1 MQLEFP
7 PSTLG
12 GNIFEKNRPQDD
24 MGPPLHLAFTLMP
37 ICWLCL
43 DQQF

>member
-12 GNIFEKNRPQDD
+12 GNFYKKNRLQDD
-24 MGPPLHLAFTLMP
+24 MGPLYTWLLH
-37 ICWLCL
+37 
-43 DQQF
+43 